1 MAVIVPILAGL
12 GSAAVATAVG
22 ATALTAGIIGV
33 GTAVGVNSMM
43 NQAPTTPSAAPYVEP
58 VDTVDTDET
67 KVAIAAATGGVDTT
81 INDVDAVQDV
91 IADTADTTVETELTE
106 DVVGEEV
113 TTLLGGSGVITDI
126 VDTKTGE
133 AVVDV
138 APGTT
143 TSGGV
148 LTGGSTTTSESTA
161 ASGVAEAV
169 VATTQSQGPA
179 ETEAIGFFEKGRR
192 STILTSAQG
201 IPSTAA
207 GLLSDVSGAGL
218 SMLRQRRGLVGQ
230 GLIA

>member
-1 MAVIVPILAGL
+1 MIFIPILAGL
-12 GSAAVATAVG
+12 GSAAVATALG
-22 ATALTAGIIGV
+22 ATALTAGVVGV

-43 NQAPTTPSAAPYVEP
+43 NQTPTAPVVTPVVAP
-58 VDTVDTDET
+58 VDTLETDTTEVDITAE
-67 KVAIAAATGGVDTT
+67 TGGVETT
-81 INDVDAVQDV
+81 INEVGAVQTV
-91 IADTADTTVETELTE
+91 LEETVDTTVETELTE
-106 DVVGEEV
+106 EVVGEEV
-113 TTLLGGSGVITDI
+113 TTLLDNSGVITDI
-126 VDTKTGE
+126 VNTETGE
-133 AVVDV
+133 AVVEV

-143 TSGGV
+143 SSGGV
-148 LTGGSTTTSESTA
+148 LVGGSTTTSESTA

-169 VATTQSQGPA
+169 VATTQSTGPA
-179 ETEAIGFFEKGRR
+179 ETEAISFFEKGRR

>member
-43 NQAPTTPSAAPYVEP
+43 NQTPTTPVIPYVAP
-58 VDTVDTDET
+58 VDTLETDTTAVDITAET
-67 KVAIAAATGGVDTT
+67 GDVDTT
-81 INDVDAVQDV
+81 INDVDAVQTV
-91 IADTADTTVETELTE
+91 IEETADTTVETELTE
-106 DVVGEEV
+106 EVVGEEV
-113 TTLLGGSGVITDI
+113 TTLLNNSGVITDI
-126 VDTKTGE
+126 VNTETGE
-133 AVVDV
+133 AVVEV

-143 TSGGV
+143 SSGGV
-148 LTGGSTTTSESTA
+148 LVGGSTTTSESTA

>member
-43 NQAPTTPSAAPYVEP
+43 NQAQPTPVIPYVEP
-58 VDTVDTDET
+58 VNTVDTDDTE
-67 KVAIAAATGGVDTT
+67 VDIAAATGGVDTT

-126 VDTKTGE
+126 VDTKSGE

>member
-1 MAVIVPILAGL
+1 MIFIPILAGL
-12 GSAAVATAVG
+12 GSAAVATALG
-22 ATALTAGIIGV
+22 ATALTAGVVGV

-43 NQAPTTPSAAPYVEP
+43 NQTPTAPVVTPVVAP
-58 VDTVDTDET
+58 VDTLETDTTEVDITAE
-67 KVAIAAATGGVDTT
+67 TGGVETT
-81 INDVDAVQDV
+81 INEVDAVQTV
-91 IADTADTTVETELTE
+91 IEETADTTVETELTE
-106 DVVGEEV
+106 EVVGEEV
-113 TTLLGGSGVITDI
+113 TTLLDNSGVITDI
-126 VDTKTGE
+126 VNTETGE
-133 AVVDV
+133 AVVEV

-143 TSGGV
+143 SSGGV
-148 LTGGSTTTSESTA
+148 LVGGSTTTSESTA

-169 VATTQSQGPA
+169 VATTQSTGPA
-179 ETEAIGFFEKGRR
+179 ETEAISFFEKGRR

>member
-1 MAVIVPILAGL
+1 MIFIPILAGL
-12 GSAAVATAVG
+12 GSAAV
-22 ATALTAGIIGV
+22 
-33 GTAVGVNSMM
+33 
-43 NQAPTTPSAAPYVEP
+43 
-58 VDTVDTDET
+58 DTDDTE
-67 KVAIAAATGGVDTT
+67 VDISADTGGVDTT
-81 INDVDAVQDV
+81 INDVDAVQTV
-91 IADTADTTVETELTE
+91 IEETADTTVETELTE
-106 DVVGEEV
+106 EVVGEEV

-126 VDTKTGE
+126 VDTETGE
-133 AVVDV
+133 AVVEV

-143 TSGGV
+143 SSGGV
-148 LTGGSTTTSESTA
+148 LVGGSTTTSESTA

-169 VATTQSQGPA
+169 VATTQSTGPA
-179 ETEAIGFFEKGRR
+179 ETEAISFFEKGRR

>member
-12 GSAAVATAVG
+12 GTATVATAVG
-22 ATALTAGIIGV
+22 ATALTAGIVGV
-33 GTAVGVNSMM
+33 GTAVAVNSMM
-43 NQAPTTPSAAPYVEP
+43 NQAQPTPVIPYVEP
-58 VDTVDTDET
+58 VDTVDTDGTE
-67 KVAIAAATGGVDTT
+67 VDIAAATGGVDTT
-81 INDVDAVQDV
+81 INDVVAVQDV

-106 DVVGEEV
+106 EVVGTEV
-113 TTLLGGSGVITDI
+113 TTETGATGIITDI
-126 VDTKTGE
+126 VDPKTGE

-179 ETEAIGFFEKGRR
+179 ETEAISFFEKGRR

-207 GLLSDVSGAGL
+207 GLLSDVGGAGL

>member
-1 MAVIVPILAGL
+1 MILVPILAGL

-22 ATALTAGIIGV
+22 ATALTAGVIGV

-43 NQAPTTPSAAPYVEP
+43 NQTPTTPVIPYVAP
-58 VDTVDTDET
+58 VDTLETDTTEVDITAE
-67 KVAIAAATGGVDTT
+67 TGGVETT
-81 INDVDAVQDV
+81 INEVDAVQTV
-91 IADTADTTVETELTE
+91 VEETADTTVETELTE
-106 DVVGEEV
+106 EVVGEEV
-113 TTLLGGSGVITDI
+113 TTLLDNSGVITDI
-126 VDTKTGE
+126 VNTETGE
-133 AVVDV
+133 AVVEV

-143 TSGGV
+143 SSGGV
-148 LTGGSTTTSESTA
+148 LVGGSTTTSESTA

-169 VATTQSQGPA
+169 VATTQSTGPA
-179 ETEAIGFFEKGRR
+179 ETEAISFFEKGRR

>member
-1 MAVIVPILAGL
+1 MIFIPILAGL
-12 GSAAVATAVG
+12 GSAAVATALG
-22 ATALTAGIIGV
+22 ATALTAGVVGV

-43 NQAPTTPSAAPYVEP
+43 NQTPTAPVVTPVVAP
-58 VDTVDTDET
+58 VDTLETDTTEVDITAE
-67 KVAIAAATGGVDTT
+67 TGGVETT
-81 INDVDAVQDV
+81 INDVDAVQTV
-91 IADTADTTVETELTE
+91 IEETADTTVETELTE
-106 DVVGEEV
+106 EVVGEEV
-113 TTLLGGSGVITDI
+113 TTLLDNSGVITDI
-126 VDTKTGE
+126 VNTETGE
-133 AVVDV
+133 AVVEV

-143 TSGGV
+143 SSGGV
-148 LTGGSTTTSESTA
+148 LVGGSTTTSESTA

-169 VATTQSQGPA
+169 VATTQSTGPA
-179 ETEAIGFFEKGRR
+179 ETEAISFFEKGRR